1 MNSCLR
7 TLLLGAAAMAALLAV
22 RTSADPG
29 PQASQAPAPVVIQP
43 ITLSLQLVKGG
54 SGANAGII
62 VARGAVVFIDA
73 KMDPESAQA
82 MIEELGKVVKF
93 PVTGVII
100 THSDGDHVNGL
111 PGFPKGLK
119 IYAQEGAAAEM
130 AKPAED
136 LPALKDYLPTDV
148 FKDKLSLKVGP
159 RKVLLEHYGPAHT
172 SGDTVVYIDD
182 ERTAFVGD
190 LVFIGRD
197 PLIHRAKN
205 GSTAGLVANL
215 KAILGHRPKVD
226 TFVPGHGDM
235 VTRAEVESLIRSI
248 ETRRSRIKGLVA
260 EGKSLEEIKK
270 ILGVDDSPAGRR
282 FPSLVDVIY
291 QELTEKK

>member
-1 MNSCLR
+1 MNSRLQ
-7 TLLLGAAAMAALLAV
+7 TMVFAAAGAAALLAV
-22 RTSADPG
+22 LAPALAG
-29 PQASQAPAPVVIQP
+29 PQTSQAPAPIVIQP

-62 VARGAVVFIDA
+62 VTREAVMFIDA
-73 KMDPESAQA
+73 KMAPESARA
-82 MIEELGKVVKF
+82 MIEEIGKLAKG

-130 AKPAED
+130 ARAAED
-136 LPALKDYLPTDV
+136 KPDLKDYLPTDV
-148 FKDKLSLKVGP
+148 FKDKLSITVGR

-172 SGDTVVYIDD
+172 SGDTVVYVDD

-197 PLIHRAKN
+197 PLIHRAKK
-205 GSTAGLVANL
+205 GSSSGLVANL
-215 KAILGHRPKVD
+215 KAILGHKPKID

-235 VTRAEVESLIRSI
+235 ITRAEVESLIRSI
-248 ETRRSRIKGLVA
+248 ETRQSRIKGLVA
-260 EGKSLEEIKK
+260 EGKSLEEVKK
-270 ILGVDDSPAGRR
+270 ILGVDESPAGRR
-282 FPSLVDVIY
+282 FPSLVEVIY

>member
-7 TLLLGAAAMAALLAV
+7 TMLLAAAVMSALPAVSTAANP
-22 RTSADPG
+22 S
-29 PQASQAPAPVVIQP
+29 SQTAQEPAPVVIQP
-43 ITLSLQLVKGG
+43 VTLSLQLVKGG

-62 VARGAVVFIDA
+62 LSRNAIVFIDA
-73 KMDPESAQA
+73 KMTPESAQA
-82 MIEELGKVVKF
+82 MIAEIGKLARGRLM
-93 PVTGVII
+93 GVII

-130 AKPAED
+130 AKAAED
-136 LPALKDYLPTDV
+136 LPDLKDYLPTDV
-148 FKDKLSLKVGP
+148 FKDKLPITVGT

-197 PLIHRAKN
+197 PLIHRAKG

-215 KAILGHRPKVD
+215 KAILGHKPKVD

-235 VTRAEVESLIRSI
+235 VTRTEVENLIRSI
-248 ETRRSRIKGLVA
+248 ETRQSRVKGLVA

-270 ILGVDDSPAGRR
+270 ALGVDEPPAGRR
-282 FPSLVDVIY
+282 FPSLVEIIY